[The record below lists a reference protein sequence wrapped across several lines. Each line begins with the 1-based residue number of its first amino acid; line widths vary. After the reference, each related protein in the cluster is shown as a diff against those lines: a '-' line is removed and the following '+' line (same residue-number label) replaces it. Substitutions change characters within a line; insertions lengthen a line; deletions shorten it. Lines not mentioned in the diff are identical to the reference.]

1 MTRYRLD
8 QETAE
13 RLLSGA
19 VDGSTGPVRPL
30 VTLLTAVRP
39 AAARDE
45 LPGESAAMSAYRA
58 ARATRATP
66 VPDRAAADPAG
77 DTGSPVDG
85 NHPGPDHPPGLGRP
99 PTTGDREDRRP
110 PTHDP

>member
-30 VTLLTAVRP
+30 VTLLTAVRA

-45 LPGESAAMSAYRA
+45 LPGESAAMSAFRA
-58 ARATRATP
+58 ARATLAIP
-66 VPDRAAADPAG
+66 VPDRPAADAARDPDG
-77 DTGSPVDG
+77 PVDG
-85 NHPGPDHPPGLGRP
+85 NSPGPDQPPGPGCP
-99 PTTGDREDRRP
+99 PTTDGREDRRP
-110 PTHDP
+110 PTHDR